1 MNAPSGLTGQLLF
14 AMPGLMDPNFEH
26 GVAFICQHGED
37 GAIGLLINRP
47 SDFSLG
53 DLLKQMQIDSDNEAV
68 NSQPV
73 LSGGPI
79 QPERGFVLH
88 HGHTRWVS
96 SHPVNDE
103 LVLTTSRDVLE
114 AIAAGEGPD
123 PMLVAL
129 GYAGWEPGQLEREL
143 RENAWLTIA
152 ANSSLL
158 FETPLDQR
166 WTAAAASVG
175 VDASRLMHYAG
186 NA

>member
-1 MNAPSGLTGQLLF
+1 MAPVVIMTLAIADCIHILVTAFQIMSEGRGKHGALIESFRINA
-14 AMPGLMDPNFEH
+14 
-26 GVAFICQHGED
+26 
-37 GAIGLLINRP
+37 
-47 SDFSLG
+47 
-53 DLLKQMQIDSDNEAV
+53 
-68 NSQPV
+68 QPV

-103 LVLTTSRDVLE
+103 WVLTTSRDVLE

-143 RENAWLTIA
+143 RENAWLTMA
-152 ANSSLL
+152 AKQSLL

-166 WTAAAASVG
+166 WAATAASVG
-175 VDASRLMHYAG
+175 VDTSRLMHYAG

>member
-26 GVAFICQHGED
+26 GVAYICQHGED
-37 GAIGLLINRP
+37 GAIGILINRP
-47 SDFSLG
+47 SDFCLG
-53 DLLKQMQIDSDNEAV
+53 DLLKQMQIDSENEAI
-68 NSQPV
+68 NAQPV

-88 HGHTRWVS
+88 HGHTHWVS

-152 ANSSLL
+152 ASQSLL

-166 WTAAAASVG
+166 WTATAASVG